1 MADYIAPYVEH
12 SDEGEESKLITV
24 SKFVVGD
31 DPQELFGSPSYTL
44 WCTDEDIV
52 RTLGAYLANFR
63 KASQQFEIDHPEI
76 YEGYQ
81 AWDTV
86 GNGWQKSFTP
96 ITIPTTPENFGVI
109 HGDLHQGN
117 MKIDSENDWAVSLLD
132 FDNSQKSW
140 YMVDLGTV
148 AFLANQ

>member
-1 MADYIAPYVEH
+1 VADYIAPYVEH

-86 GNGWQKSFTP
+86 GNGW
-96 ITIPTTPENFGVI
+96 
-109 HGDLHQGN
+109 
-117 MKIDSENDWAVSLLD
+117 
-132 FDNSQKSW
+132 
-140 YMVDLGTV
+140 
-148 AFLANQ
+148 